1 MNKSSRAIKML
12 SSLFNK
18 ENKRKEM
25 RNKKS
30 LIISGKKHKKKLSL
44 QNNKDVSKMK
54 NKRKSKDSDNYKK
67 KPQIDRPSLML

>member
-1 MNKSSRAIKML
+1 ML

-44 QNNKDVSKMK
+44 QNNKGSFAYYF
-54 NKRKSKDSDNYKK
+54 RRIKDEK
-67 KPQIDRPSLML
+67 